1 MSYDFELTGQ
11 NIIIEV
17 QGEQHRTFIPLF
29 HVDEDGLA
37 YQQQKDAYK
46 KQFAIDHGYKV
57 LEIWYEDIQSGRYK
71 QLIQEALHKDYT

>member
-1 MSYDFELTGQ
+1 MPYDFELTGK

-29 HVDEDGLA
+29 HVDEDGFA

-46 KQFAIDHGYKV
+46 KQFAIDNGYQV
-57 LEIWYEDIQSGRYK
+57 LEIWYEDIKSGKYK
-71 QLIQEALHKDYT
+71 IILADILK